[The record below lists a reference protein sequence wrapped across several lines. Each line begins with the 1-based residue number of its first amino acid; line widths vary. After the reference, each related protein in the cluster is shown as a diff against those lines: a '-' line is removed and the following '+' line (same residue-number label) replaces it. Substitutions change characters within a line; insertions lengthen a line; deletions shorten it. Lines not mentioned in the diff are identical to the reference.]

1 MSLFRFPMMLSL
13 FVFAHASVFAAD
25 DGIFVNR
32 SQYANRPLLPDF
44 TAAACPDTPR
54 GLEQIKGNLYRH
66 TTGAGLAVHSG
77 LVLVTKEGALGH
89 RSRNDLHCDRIA
101 R

>member
-1 MSLFRFPMMLSL
+1 MRFFRFPMML
-13 FVFAHASVFAAD
+13 FVFAHASAFAAD
-25 DGIFVNR
+25 DGIFVDR

-66 TTGAGLAVHSG
+66 TTGAGLAVA
-77 LVLVTKEGALGH
+77 AL
-89 RSRNDLHCDRIA
+89 CW
-101 R
+101 